1 MEAVVMASPVR
12 IISSLSC
19 GGRSC
24 QHRLDLEEL
33 VEAEGAELPPDS
45 GALVAAERGPDVVPG
60 PGAVDLHLPGPQAGA
75 DPPGVVGI
83 RRPDSGAESVR
94 RVVGQGDRLVLVAIR
109 EEDEHRPEDL
119 LAAHG

>member
-33 VEAEGAELPPDS
+33 VEAEGAELPPD
-45 GALVAAERGPDVVPG
+45 ARPFVAAERGPDVVPG
-60 PGAVDLHLPGPQAGA
+60 PRAVDLHLTGPQAGRG
-75 DPPGVVGI
+75 PPGRWGGA
-83 RRPDSGAESVR
+83 RPTPRPGAVTR
-94 RVVGQGDRLVLVAIR
+94 CGV
-109 EEDEHRPEDL
+109 P
-119 LAAHG
+119 